1 MISPKFKFIVILIA
15 FPAILYAQESV
26 VVDVQ
31 MPCGVEGTPAC
42 VVEVDSSSLPSP
54 ALAASEPSLT
64 PDFSLINIVAP
75 SLTFVFPFQQVSC
88 NQSGITRT
96 VGGRSV
102 TLQVN
107 YCKVAAI
114 VNDVASLLAYFFT
127 AGYLIFL
134 AFKPRGD

>member
-1 MISPKFKFIVILIA
+1 MTKIKFNLFFALIFFSTIV
-15 FPAILYAQESV
+15 FSQETV

-31 MPCGVEGTPAC
+31 MPCGVSGTPAC
-42 VVEVDSSSLPSP
+42 VVEIDTAGLPSP
-54 ALAASEPSLT
+54 ALSASEASVS
-64 PDFSLINIVAP
+64 PDFNLINIVAP

-88 NQSGITRT
+88 NQAGVTRT